1 MSLPKLNVLRDTR
14 IPFTLLLNNPCK
26 LRDVRNLT
34 VSLGQESGCKMPPRA
49 PSRSA
54 QAASRAGH
62 LSISSEAQDPHTDA
76 AEFLSVRLQVSELPV
91 FLLAACCDHSQGAEA
106 PCRCL
111 PCATSTAGHTGLLF
125 PEAGRK
131 VSFQSAATACPISEG
146 RACLLPPTPRQGVT
160 QGTSTRA
167 WASWGPPQNLVYHT
181 SVHNC
186 HLHLGSREGY
196 VPRSYSTKRN
206 PLNFPVLD

>member
-1 MSLPKLNVLRDTR
+1 MSLLKLNVLRDPH
-14 IPFTLLLNNPCK
+14 IPFMLLLNNPCT
-26 LRDVRNLT
+26 LRGVRNLT

-54 QAASRAGH
+54 PAASRAGH

-76 AEFLSVRLQVSELPV
+76 AEFKSVRLQVSELPV
-91 FLLAACCDHSQGAEA
+91 LLLAPVAITLRAQRPPGGAYPVLPPQRVARACFS
-106 PCRCL
+106 
-111 PCATSTAGHTGLLF
+111 

-131 VSFQSAATACPISEG
+131 VSFQPAATACPISEG
-146 RACLLPPTPRQGVT
+146 RARLLPPMPRQGVT
-160 QGTSTRA
+160 QGTPTRA
-167 WASWGPPQNLVYHT
+167 WASCGPPQNLVYHT